1 MCAMKVEVSR
11 TERLFDGFL
20 KLDQVYLR
28 HETPQGQMSP
38 EVMRLNVE
46 HGDGAA
52 VLLINRDSNTIA
64 MTRQFRYA
72 HWQRGDGGWILEI
85 PAGVVPEGCDPEQV
99 AKAELVE
106 EVGYQASQLQFV
118 QQFYASPGTS
128 TERVFV
134 YFAQVS
140 ETDRVNR
147 GGGRADEHE
156 YIQVI
161 ELPIEQV
168 LDMLDRG
175 EIVDGK
181 TVIALQWFAR
191 HHLQK

>member
-1 MCAMKVEVSR
+1 MKVEVSR

-28 HETPQGQMSP
+28 HETPQGQMTP
-38 EVMRLNVE
+38 EMMRLNVE

-52 VLLINRDSNTIA
+52 VLLLNRDSNTIV

-85 PAGVVPEGCDPEQV
+85 PAGVVAEGCDPEQV

-140 ETDRVNR
+140 AADRVNR

-175 EIVDGK
+175 EIIDGK
-181 TVIALQWFAR
+181 TVIALQWYAR